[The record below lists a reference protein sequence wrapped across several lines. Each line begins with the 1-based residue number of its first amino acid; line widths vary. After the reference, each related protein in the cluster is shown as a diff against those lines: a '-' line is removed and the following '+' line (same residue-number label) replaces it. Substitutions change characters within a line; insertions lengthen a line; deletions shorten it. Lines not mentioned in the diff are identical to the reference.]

1 MSVVRENIEVMNDA
15 HATTRLLLTP
25 LTVDDVDDMFRVY
38 GDERT
43 WRHLPTG
50 RHLDRGQTARSIENA
65 VQSRSVHGFGM
76 NAVRLRE
83 PVGPLAAG
91 RFVGVAGANMMAMGA
106 WNLGYRFEPEAWGH
120 GLAGETARLS
130 YAAAVASAPDAPVTA
145 RVFANNPVSIRVLER
160 LGLDLAWR
168 GSSGVEP
175 LGGGD
180 TTHLE
185 RLVFTD
191 RKLDDEILD
200 AIIALG

>member
-1 MSVVRENIEVMNDA
+1 MNVA
-15 HATTRLLLTP
+15 RTTSRLVLSP

-43 WRHLPTG
+43 WQHLPAG
-50 RHLDRGQTARSIENA
+50 RHLDRGQTERAIEQAVRSRRE
-65 VQSRSVHGFGM
+65 HGFGM

-83 PVGPLAAG
+83 PVGSLAAG
-91 RFVGVAGANMMAMGA
+91 RFIGVAGANMMALGA
-106 WNLGYRFEPEAWGH
+106 WNLGYRFEPAAWGH
-120 GLAGETARLS
+120 GLAGEAAGSSLE
-130 YAAAVASAPDAPVTA
+130 AAVESAPDAPVTA

-168 GSSGVEP
+168 GSSGAEP

-185 RLVFTD
+185 RLVFAD
-191 RKLDDEILD
+191 RDLDAEILD
-200 AIIALG
+200 AVIALG

>member
-1 MSVVRENIEVMNDA
+1 MNDA
-15 HATTRLLLTP
+15 HSTTRLMLTP

-43 WRHLPTG
+43 WQHLPTG
-50 RHLDRGQTARSIENA
+50 RHVDRDQTARA
-65 VQSRSVHGFGM
+65 VEKATQSREAHGFGM
-76 NAVRLRE
+76 NAVRLRV
-83 PVGPLAAG
+83 PVGSLAAG
-91 RFVGVAGANMMAMGA
+91 DFVGVAGANMLVMGA

-120 GLAGETARLS
+120 GLAGEAARLS
-130 YAAAVASAPDAPVTA
+130 LEVAVASAPDAPVTA
-145 RVFANNPVSIRVLER
+145 RVFATNPVSIRVLER

-168 GSSGVEP
+168 GSSGAEP

-191 RKLDDEILD
+191 RDLDDELLD
-200 AIIALG
+200 AVIALG